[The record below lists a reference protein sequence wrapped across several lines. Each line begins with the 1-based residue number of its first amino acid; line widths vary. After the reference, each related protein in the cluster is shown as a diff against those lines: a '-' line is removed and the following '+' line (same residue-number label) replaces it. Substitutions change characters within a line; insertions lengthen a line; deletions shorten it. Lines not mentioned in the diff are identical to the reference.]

1 MRIAFIVPGTGG
13 TFYCQNCVRDTALVR
28 ALSARGHDV
37 VMLPLYLPLL
47 SDAGDLAA
55 GAPVFFG
62 GINAYLQQRFEVFRR
77 TPRWFD
83 RLLDATWMLRRA
95 ARREGTV
102 SAAKLGPM
110 TLSMLEGPQGN
121 QSKELDRLVAWA
133 RGQQRPDVIHISN
146 ALLLGLVGEL
156 KRALDVPIVCSLQDE
171 DTWLDAME
179 TPYNSRCWEAMAER
193 ASDVDAFVAVSRW
206 YADQMTERMSVP
218 RDRMAVVPLAVD
230 LGVVEPGPLPFDPP
244 VIGYLSRMS
253 ESQGLG
259 LLVDALIELKQ
270 DPRLRD
276 LRFKATGGMVG
287 PDKAFVAGLKRK
299 LKRHGMQGAA
309 EFLPDFGQP
318 ERREFLKS
326 VSVLSVPAVRGEAF
340 GGFILEALAFGVP
353 VVQPSAGA
361 FPELVKD
368 TGGGLL
374 YELEEE
380 NGLKKAL
387 MTLLLDPAY
396 SKELG
401 QQGRET
407 VVARYGIDRMVSDM
421 LAVYRS
427 LGVT

>member
-13 TFYCQNCVRDTALVR
+13 TFYCQNCVRDTALVK

-62 GINAYLQQRFEVFRR
+62 GINVYLQQRFEVFRK

-83 RLLDATWMLRRA
+83 RLLDAKWMLRRA

-156 KRALDVPIVCSLQDE
+156 KRALEVPIVCSLQDE

-179 TPYNSRCWEAMAER
+179 PPYSRRCWEAMAER
-193 ASDVDAFVAVSRW
+193 ASDVDAFVAVSEW
-206 YADQMTERMSVP
+206 YADQMTERLGVP
-218 RDRMAVVPLAVD
+218 RDQIAVVPLAVD
-230 LGVVEPGPLPFDPP
+230 LDGVEPGPLPFDPP

-259 LLVDALIELKQ
+259 LLVDAFIELKQ

-276 LRFKATGGMVG
+276 LRLKATGGMVG
-287 PDKAFVAGLKRK
+287 PDKAFVAGLRRK
-299 LKRHGMQGAA
+299 LKRHGMQGDA
-309 EFLPDFGQP
+309 EFVPDFGQP
-318 ERREFLKS
+318 ERREFLRS
-326 VSVLSVPAVRGEAF
+326 ISVLSVPTVRGQAF

-368 TGGGLL
+368 TGGGIL
-374 YELEEE
+374 YDLKEE
-380 NGLKKAL
+380 NGLTKAL
-387 MTLLLDPAY
+387 MTLLLDPAD
-396 SKELG
+396 SRELG
-401 QQGRET
+401 RRGREA